1 MLRKNSQTNVFYT
14 LNGIKS
20 MLKYTAK
27 KLRVIL
33 LDRDGVINQEPG
45 PILTPEQFV
54 MIPKSAA
61 AVARLNAKGWQCFV
75 ITNQAAFAR
84 GDLSETVFQTITAKM
99 GSELEKSGA
108 HIDGQYYCPHHPDW
122 KNGQRRKEPK
132 PCACRKP
139 GTLLLEQAAAEHG
152 FSAAESVL
160 IGDSIG
166 DFAAAAKWGTCS
178 IGVRTGH
185 AGQDGKASAEPD
197 YWKADLWDA
206 VEFLLENSS

>member
-99 GSELEKSGA
+99 VSELEKSGA

-152 FSAAESVL
+152 FSAAECN
-160 IGDSIG
+160 
-166 DFAAAAKWGTCS
+166 T
-178 IGVRTGH
+178 T
-185 AGQDGKASAEPD
+185 AG
-197 YWKADLWDA
+197 L
-206 VEFLLENSS
+206 F

>member
-1 MLRKNSQTNVFYT
+1 MSNAIFNNL
-14 LNGIKS
+14 G
-20 MLKYTAK
+20 
-27 KLRVIL
+27 VIL
-33 LDRDGVINQEPG
+33 LDRDGVINEEPG

-61 AVARLNAKGWQCFV
+61 AVARLNDQGWRCLV
-75 ITNQAAFAR
+75 ITNQAAIAR
-84 GDLSETVFQTITAKM
+84 GDLSESVLKTITEKM
-99 GSELEKSGA
+99 HSELEKSGA

-122 KNGQRRKEPK
+122 ENGQRRTEAKQ
-132 PCACRKP
+132 CACRKP
-139 GTLLLEQAAAEHG
+139 GTLLLEQAAAENG
-152 FSAAESVL
+152 FSAVNAVL
-160 IGDSIG
+160 IGDSTS

-206 VEFLLENSS
+206 VDFLLENSS

>member
-1 MLRKNSQTNVFYT
+1 LDT

-84 GDLSETVFQTITAKM
+84 GDLSETIFQTITAKM

>member
-1 MLRKNSQTNVFYT
+1 M
-14 LNGIKS
+14 I
-20 MLKYTAK
+20 KYTAK

-84 GDLSETVFQTITAKM
+84 GDLSETIFQTITAKM
-99 GSELEKSGA
+99 VSELEKSGA

-206 VEFLLENSS
+206 VGFLLEHFS

>member
-1 MLRKNSQTNVFYT
+1 MDT

-139 GTLLLEQAAAEHG
+139 GTLLLEQAAADHK

>member
-1 MLRKNSQTNVFYT
+1 MDT

-160 IGDSIG
+160 IGDSTG